1 MLGAR
6 CLAIL
11 KSQQAPLSSTD
22 VDVIVTS
29 FNTWRVLLPD
39 TLRTD
44 KRLLQTTNDDIWPI
58 VLVTTCYRFEC
69 AIYRRVCRMYQTR
82 KEIYEYDWAKQQ
94 LRKAVFDFD
103 MIIGKVMAYDMLSR
117 LPLSLYA
124 CSILWNSTRD
134 ICRLTVDTV
143 LAACTRSS
151 PFTSKPLWTQRRA
164 RLTSRSLSRTS
175 TRGYW
180 LFEQFQN
187 NGVPPSGHC
196 NYSNGF

>member
-1 MLGAR
+1 
-6 CLAIL
+6 
-11 KSQQAPLSSTD
+11 
-22 VDVIVTS
+22 
-29 FNTWRVLLPD
+29 
-39 TLRTD
+39 
-44 KRLLQTTNDDIWPI
+44 
-58 VLVTTCYRFEC
+58 
-69 AIYRRVCRMYQTR
+69 MYQTR